1 MTTTVATYGLTAEDS
16 AILSAPVPAKE
27 IKSYNGRGGKEMRY
41 TSVGFVE
48 GRLRQVDP
56 NFEKEVVASATCVTV
71 HYTVKGVKRGDLFDI
86 QEGGKFGTPA
96 TSALA
101 SACRRAAKQFG
112 IAQELWEDAEDA
124 RPAPASKPAAKSVGL
139 KLKDGRTTGKAKLS
153 DKQIEEFRKRGL
165 TDATIDALRPRDV
178 NSEEY
183 HGINILGKLRDAKA
197 SNALASKKVLKA
209 NGVQWVDEV
218 EEDDDDYL
226 NDDDDE
232 GYEDDEEE

>member
-1 MTTTVATYGLTAEDS
+1 MTTTAATYGLTAEDS

-112 IAQELWEDAEDA
+112 IAQELWEDVEDA
-124 RPAPASKPAAKSVGL
+124 RPAPASKPAAKSNQNV
-139 KLKDGRTTGKAKLS
+139 
-153 DKQIEEFRKRGL
+153 RKPGGAASESQRNL
-165 TDATIDALRPRDV
+165 LHRFKVNDATINTLDKKALY
-178 NSEEY
+178 SEQY
-183 HGINILGKLRDAKA
+183 GGIDIIGKLKEAGVKTEADAKR
-197 SNALASKKVLKA
+197 VLKKNRIA
-209 NGVQWVDEV
+209 WVDEV